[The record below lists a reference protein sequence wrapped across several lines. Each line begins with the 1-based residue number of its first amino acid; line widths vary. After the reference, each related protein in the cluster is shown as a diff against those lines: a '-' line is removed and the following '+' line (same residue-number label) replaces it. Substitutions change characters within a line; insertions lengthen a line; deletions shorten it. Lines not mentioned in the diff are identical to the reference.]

1 MRIELPWP
9 HKSLSPNARIHWAPK
24 AKLTAS
30 YRSECG
36 WRARA
41 QGVYPVDADRVQMRI
56 VFCPPDLRQRD
67 KQNMISAVKALV
79 DGLQDA
85 LGVDDSRFDIEYDIG
100 PIVKGGAVQVEIN
113 D

>member
-1 MRIELPWP
+1 MVIDLPWP

-41 QGVYPVDADRVQMRI
+41 QGVYPTDADRVRMTI
-56 VFCPPDLRQRD
+56 TFCPPDARRRD
-67 KQNMISAVKALV
+67 VQNMIGSVKALV

-85 LGVDDSRFDIEYDIG
+85 LGLDDSRFVIAYVLG
-100 PIVKGGAVQVEIN
+100 PIVKGGAVRVEIEE
-113 D
+113 